1 MAPPIPAVA
10 PAAAPAAAAYPPPA
24 GAPGRPLAPADWQ
37 RSLPAPFNAIPAAVV
52 VVCALMAFAGV
63 LVLWPVL
70 AALPETLELLG
81 QGGLAFQIGL
91 LVLTLWVVL
100 GLFGA
105 ALLVLAWRL
114 AHADRVAR
122 ALTYVLCATLGLS
135 ILFGDEQSGQLT
147 LVMLACF
154 GTLAALGLA
163 PNVRGFFTG
172 GDAPQSGQPVALVV
186 ARTLVAVWAACITL
200 VGATFL
206 PLGGLG
212 AKFVLV
218 GIAMLALGIGAFYLN
233 GRLAERDRR
242 ARVIISWGALL
253 YGVLTL
259 IIGRRDPG
267 MLIPLGIVVGVTWNL
282 WLPREAK
289 VHFGDPVPALDS
301 EAPVTAKVQ

>member
-1 MAPPIPAVA
+1 MPAPAA
-10 PAAAPAAAAYPPPA
+10 ATPAAAPAAAAFPPPA
-24 GAPGRPLAPADWQ
+24 GAPGRPPAPADWQ
-37 RSLPAPFNAIPAAVV
+37 RSLPAPFNAIPVAVV
-52 VVCALMAFAGV
+52 VVCALMAFAGL
-63 LVLWPVL
+63 LVLWPVV
-70 AALPETLELLG
+70 AALPDTIELLG

-122 ALTYVLCATLGLS
+122 GLTYVLCADLGLS
-135 ILFGDEQSGQLT
+135 ILFGDEQNGQLT

-154 GTLAALGLA
+154 GTIAALGVA
-163 PNVRGFFTG
+163 PHVRAFFTG
-172 GDAPQSGQPVALVV
+172 GEAPQSGQPVALVV

-200 VGATFL
+200 VGAMFL
-206 PLGGLG
+206 PLSGLG
-212 AKFVLV
+212 TKFVLV

-233 GRLAERDRR
+233 GRLAERDRS
-242 ARVIISWGALL
+242 ARVIISWGAVL

-282 WLPREAK
+282 WVPREAK
-289 VHFGDPVPALDS
+289 VHFGDPVPPVAG
-301 EAPVTAKVQ
+301 EAPVPAKVQ